1 MRLVCLED
9 LYMATKYDI
18 YDSAFLGILQ
28 NEGNVQTFLD
38 AVFSFLRR
46 RTDFYVI
53 MKSPTDKM
61 GFPPGIAKK
70 YVNAAF
76 KKYEVQAGNLESQ
89 KQTEKKTGAKTDKA
103 QAAEQAPQV
112 AHVEEVRTSSEDSAL
127 VSDCRH
133 VTDSMKQSQSDEACS
148 SGSSVST
155 SGVPS
160 LQQNSALNTD
170 SSVNSDSTVASSIEP
185 QSSAAATDGASLTS
199 LSASN
204 DEPDAEA
211 DDDNPELTLQQKK
224 FQLNPES
231 YNGAVRD
238 NYSWSQSITD
248 VDIHVKVPPHI
259 QRGADVAVDIARK
272 RVRVA
277 YKDADGKLV
286 DVVNGELTW
295 DVHKDESLWSL
306 VPGEHIHI
314 NLEKVQERWWEAVL
328 VDEPKISVRKI
339 DPSRPIT
346 DLDDE
351 SQAKIEELMYN
362 EQQKRLGL
370 PQSHEKKVHDI
381 LREAWDA
388 EGSPFRGQPFDP
400 SIVNVSPTGM

>member
-1 MRLVCLED
+1 
-9 LYMATKYDI
+9 MATKYDM

-38 AVFSFLRR
+38 AVFSFLYR

-61 GFPPGIAKK
+61 GFPSGVARKH
-70 YVNAAF
+70 VNAAF
-76 KKYEVQAGNLESQ
+76 KKYEVQAGNFQSQ
-89 KQTEKKTGAKTDKA
+89 KHSENKSRMKTDKV

-112 AHVEEVRTSSEDSAL
+112 ARIEEVRTSSEDSAP
-127 VSDCRH
+127 VSDCKH
-133 VTDSMKQSQSDEACS
+133 VSDDTKQSKSNEACS
-148 SGSSVST
+148 GSMSSV
-155 SGVPS
+155 PS
-160 LQQNSALNTD
+160 SQQSSALLAD
-170 SSVNSDSTVASSIEP
+170 SSVNIDSTAASCSEP
-185 QSSAAATDGASLTS
+185 QSSDLSTAGASLTPS
-199 LSASN
+199 SASN
-204 DEPDAEA
+204 DQPDAKA

-259 QRGADVAVDIARK
+259 QRGADVVVEITRK
-272 RVRVA
+272 CVRVA

-286 DVVNGELTW
+286 DVVDGELTW
-295 DVHKDESLWSL
+295 DVHKEESLWSL
-306 VPGEHIHI
+306 VPGEHVHI

-328 VDEPKISVRKI
+328 VDEPKINVRKI

-351 SQAKIEELMYN
+351 AQAKIEELMYN

-388 EGSPFRGQPFDP
+388 EGSPFKGQPFDP
-400 SIVNVSPTGM
+400 SIVNVSPSGM